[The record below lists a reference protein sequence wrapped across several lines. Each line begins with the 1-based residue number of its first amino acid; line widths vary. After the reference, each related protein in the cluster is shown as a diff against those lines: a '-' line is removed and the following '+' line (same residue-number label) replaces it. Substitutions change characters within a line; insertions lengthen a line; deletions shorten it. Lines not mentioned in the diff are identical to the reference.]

1 MREVC
6 IIGFGFTALPLV
18 RELDA
23 TGTDYQIISDGD
35 NAWVGLDK
43 KGRLDFDL
51 VSNYLS
57 SFYSFDLVNDFDKDY
72 YPTSREFYE
81 MHRRWRK
88 VYEDKITK
96 DIVTRVDNFEDHSEI
111 HTKSGEIIKAR
122 HVVFSTGFRRSIHAS
137 LTNIDYTMTEKTIV
151 LDTIGDSANLIISK
165 LLPGNN
171 KIIIRTK
178 GFEALDK
185 VIPIAG
191 LTFTLDQLEFHNF
204 RYVSQAHYSSI
215 ITGRTGDNPYVLG
228 GQFPNTVRNMDH
240 FTTKSTPSS
249 GNIVIKYWPIDMY
262 AKEFGENLED
272 NIEKG
277 YLLNDLALWISTGR
291 VIVVPHDT
299 PIDLDKKT
307 ITYGGVERS
316 FDLHV
321 TGDGERPGLPPI
333 MIDGTTPYEYKFR
346 ENYMG
351 LIPSKLSNVY
361 TIGYTRPMTG
371 GVANI
376 TEMQGLFAHKLIT
389 QPDFRKE
396 IRHNLEER
404 IDKYNAH
411 YYGTTAPSKSDHS
424 VYYGFYT
431 DDVARLIGIDFKPE
445 ECKTMKDLVFYYA
458 FPNNAFKYRLKG
470 EYAVEGIDKVID
482 RINEQ
487 YKDFITI
494 FAYVLTS
501 DTRGSGEERT
511 DWLKQQKRYFFNDM
525 RPKEAFLSFVDEYFE
540 AYRRVKNWT
549 VSEPKIDVQWNQMVK
564 VAGATRD
571 EVVKVTEDLGST
583 KWSEEIHEAADL
595 VRSLAIDD
603 LWEVSDQSID
613 KLQGHFKL
621 LAAMKDPQEYEKSYL
636 NAEVKDPV

>member
-1 MREVC
+1 MKEVL
-6 IIGFGFTALPLV
+6 IIGFGFSAIPLI
-18 RELDA
+18 RELDR
-23 TGTDYQIISDGD
+23 TKTDYQIISDGD
-35 NAWVGLDK
+35 NAWVGLNE

-57 SFYSFDLVNDFDKDY
+57 SFYSFDLVKNFEKDY
-72 YPTSREFYE
+72 YPTSREFFE
-81 MHRRWRK
+81 MHQRWRK

-96 DIVTRVDNFEDHSEI
+96 DVVERVDNYEDYSEV
-111 HTKSGEIIKAR
+111 TTRSGKMIKAR
-122 HVVFSTGFRRSIHAS
+122 HVVCSTGFRRSIHSS
-137 LTNIDYTMTEKTIV
+137 LINIDYSVTNKTFV

-178 GFEALDK
+178 GFDALDK

-204 RYVSQAHYSSI
+204 RYVSQEHYSSI
-215 ITGRTGDNPYVLG
+215 ITGKTAGNPFVLG
-228 GQFPNTVRNMDH
+228 TQFPGTVRDYSH
-240 FTTKSTPSS
+240 YKSKSTPSS

-262 AKEFGENLED
+262 AKEFGDKLEE

-277 YLLNDLALWISTGR
+277 YLLNDIAMWISTGR
-291 VIVVPHDT
+291 VIVVPQDT

-316 FDLHV
+316 FDQHI

-333 MIDGTTPYEYKFR
+333 TTNEDTTYKYSFR

-351 LIPSKLSNVY
+351 VIPKSLNNVY
-361 TIGYTRPMTG
+361 TIGFTRPMTG

-376 TEMQGLFAHKLIT
+376 IEMQCLFVHKLIT
-389 QPDFRKE
+389 KPSFHQE
-396 IRHNLEER
+396 IHHNLDER
-404 IDKYNAH
+404 IEKYNDH
-411 YYGTTAPSKSDHS
+411 YYGDTPPSKSDHS

-431 DDVARLIGIDFKPE
+431 DDVARLIGIDYKPE

-458 FPNNAFKYRLKG
+458 FPNNTFKYRLKG
-470 EYAVEGIDKVID
+470 EYAVEGVGAIIDK
-482 RINEQ
+482 INAQ
-487 YKDFITI
+487 YNDFIAI

-501 DTRGSGEERT
+501 NTRGSGEERT

-525 RPKEAFLSFVDEYFE
+525 RPKEEYASFVDVYFE
-540 AYRRVKNWT
+540 AYRKVKNW
-549 VSEPKIDVQWNQMVK
+549 DVGEAKVDKEWDQMVK
-564 VAGATRD
+564 VAAKTRD
-571 EVVKVTEDLGST
+571 EVMKETEDLGT
-583 KWSEEIHEAADL
+583 AKWSEEIHKAAEV
-595 VRSLAIDD
+595 VRSLAIND

-613 KLQGHFKL
+613 NLQGHFKL
-621 LAAMKDPQEYEKSYL
+621 LASMKDPQEYDMSYL
-636 NAEVKDPV
+636 SSKVEDMV